1 MKREKS
7 SAEKG
12 WIELLVFPCAALLL
26 LILAW
31 IVGAKGPWRLILS
44 LLSFL
49 VSLYALREELIAAL
63 RSRDFRSGL
72 LLLTAA
78 GILCICTGKAGA
90 AALAMLIRLI
100 GALLLPKLRSGVVG
114 LLDTRREL
122 NPLKDQ
128 LPKVKNDSRL
138 VLTFNK
144 ELVIIC
150 LLFDF

>member
-31 IVGAKGPWRLILS
+31 IVGTKGPWRLILS

-63 RSRDFRSGL
+63 RTRDFRSGL

-78 GILCICTGKAGA
+78 GILCICTY
-90 AALAMLIRLI
+90 
-100 GALLLPKLRSGVVG
+100 
-114 LLDTRREL
+114 
-122 NPLKDQ
+122 
-128 LPKVKNDSRL
+128 
-138 VLTFNK
+138 
-144 ELVIIC
+144 C
-150 LLFDF
+150 